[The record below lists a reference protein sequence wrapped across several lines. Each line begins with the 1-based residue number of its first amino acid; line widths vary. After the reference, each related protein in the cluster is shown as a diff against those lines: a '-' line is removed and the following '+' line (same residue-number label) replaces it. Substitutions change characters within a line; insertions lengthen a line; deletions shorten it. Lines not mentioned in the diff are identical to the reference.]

1 MAEGQPNP
9 WKLTTIALLLVVATA
24 LVTALV
30 MANWGG
36 GEKPSTQKAASQKVG
51 GGTPARPVVVPTAA
65 DIEACNTQAKAQ
77 VGSATTE
84 VLKDAVIGGAVGAG
98 VGAAGGA
105 IASGGKGAGKGA
117 AIGGVVGATAG
128 TLYGLNEAN
137 KNDARYQE
145 AYRQCMRGRG
155 YTG

>member
-1 MAEGQPNP
+1 MAEGQHNP
-9 WKLTTIALLLVVATA
+9 WKLTTIGLLLVFATA
-24 LVTALV
+24 LITALV

-36 GEKPSTQKAASQKVG
+36 NDKPQAPRASTG
-51 GGTPARPVVVPTAA
+51 GAVRPAVIPTVA
-65 DIEACNTQAKAQ
+65 DIEVCNAKAKTQ
-77 VGSATTE
+77 VGDKTTE
-84 VLKDAVIGGAVGAG
+84 VLKDALIGGAVGAG

-105 IASGGKGAGKGA
+105 IAGGGK
-117 AIGGVVGATAG
+117 

-137 KNDARYQE
+137 KNDVRYQE

>member
-1 MAEGQPNP
+1 MAEGQYNP
-9 WKLTTIALLLVVATA
+9 WKLTTIGLLLVLATA
-24 LVTALV
+24 LITALV
-30 MANWGG
+30 MANWGAND
-36 GEKPSTQKAASQKVG
+36 KPQVPKAAT
-51 GGTPARPVVVPTAA
+51 GGTARPAVIPTAA
-65 DIEACNTQAKAQ
+65 DIETCNAQAKAQ
-77 VGSATTE
+77 AGDKTIE

-105 IASGGKGAGKGA
+105 IAGGGKGAGKGA
-117 AIGGVVGATAG
+117 AIGGIVGVAGG

-137 KNDARYQE
+137 KNDVRYQE

>member
-1 MAEGQPNP
+1 MAEGQVNP

-36 GEKPSTQKAASQKVG
+36 NDKPQA
-51 GGTPARPVVVPTAA
+51 PTASTGA
-65 DIEACNTQAKAQ
+65 TVRQAALPTQAAIDACNAQAKAQ
-77 VGSATTE
+77 VGDKTIE
-84 VLKDAVIGGAVGAG
+84 VVKDALIGGAIGAG

-105 IASGGKGAGKGA
+105 IAGGGKGAGKGA
-117 AIGGVVGATAG
+117 AIGGIVGATAG
-128 TLYGLNEAN
+128 TLYGINEAN
-137 KNDARYQE
+137 KSDVKYQE

-155 YTG
+155 YIG